1 MAIYVEG
8 QLKNFMKHSIT
19 PVILCGGSG
28 SRLWPL
34 SRMTHPKQ
42 FLSLH
47 GPDTLF
53 QEAIGRFNL
62 LHSKDSALKPAV
74 IVTNEAH
81 RFLVL
86 DQLREIDLKIDAKIL
101 LGARGTEYRTRTHP
115 GGTGGH
121 EN

>member
-1 MAIYVEG
+1 VAIYVEEKIEN
-8 QLKNFMKHSIT
+8 LMKRSII

-53 QEAIGRFNL
+53 HEAVGRLNL
-62 LHSKDSALKPAV
+62 LQSKDSELKPAV

-86 DQLREIDLKIDAKIL
+86 DQLREIDLKIDATI
-101 LGARGTEYRTRTHP
+101 
-115 GGTGGH
+115 
-121 EN
+121 